1 MAAFGRTFW
10 VGSRMKTPMTDEML
24 NLSALVEKVPDTDF
38 LREVIGFAAE
48 RLMCPSS
55 LQPSA
60 PNSIT

>member
-1 MAAFGRTFW
+1 
-10 VGSRMKTPMTDEML
+10 MKTPMTDEML
-24 NLSALVEKVPDTDF
+24 NLRALVEKVPDTDF

-60 PNSIT
+60 PHSIT